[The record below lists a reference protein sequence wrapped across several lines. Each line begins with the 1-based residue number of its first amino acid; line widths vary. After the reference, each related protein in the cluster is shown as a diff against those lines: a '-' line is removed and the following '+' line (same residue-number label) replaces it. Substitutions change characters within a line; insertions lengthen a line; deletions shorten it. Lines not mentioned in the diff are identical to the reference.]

1 MRRERKE
8 LPDAFFGDSQEEK
21 DTVRTEGL
29 TSEFTYV
36 FGRLSAKD

>member
-29 TSEFTYV
+29 TSEFTSEC
-36 FGRLSAKD
+36 LWSTEC